1 MGVTNQA
8 PHTEN
13 PETSSYKSKK
23 EQREAGPRMGTA
35 QPEQQEGMVGVM
47 GRGWGQVCHP
57 QGTAWDLRTGVDHMG
72 KIWFNI

>member
-47 GRGWGQVCHP
+47 GTGM
-57 QGTAWDLRTGVDHMG
+57 GTGLPSSGHCMG
-72 KIWFNI
+72 FTHRCGSYG